1 VKPVNEA
8 ESTEPRRAAIE
19 RELEGAIAFEQVVS
33 GVIELPTLAVV
44 ASPTGFANMWERTLA
59 GVIRRPPRWSR
70 MATTY

>member
-8 ESTEPRRAAIE
+8 ESTEPGRVAIE

-44 ASPTGFANMWERTLA
+44 ASPTGFANVGADTGGSYSTPAALVED
-59 GVIRRPPRWSR
+59 GDD
-70 MATTY
+70 Y

>member
-1 VKPVNEA
+1 MNEA
-8 ESTEPRRAAIE
+8 ESREPGRAAIE

-44 ASPTGFANMWERTLA
+44 ASPTGFANMWERTPA